1 MKMENNY
8 NQLTFNLSEKD
19 FFNVQ
24 GYYEFKLH
32 GFNYQKR
39 LCLSYKV
46 LKSPGLIS
54 LEDLMSEYFEKIL
67 LNGFLE
73 VQSTSIYWRKIE
85 IKTPLKQ
92 FNYILPPN
100 IRGQR
105 DSVLC
110 DPSNVYKLQIQ
121 RDLYLKLYGIPMNL
135 DSHLIENFKNLF
147 LNPLILEKSN
157 CIIQLNEI
165 LK

>member
-1 MKMENNY
+1 MENNY
-8 NQLTFNLSEKD
+8 NQLKFNLSEKD
-19 FFNVQ
+19 FFDVQ

-39 LCLSYKV
+39 LYLSYKV

-73 VQSTSIYWRKIE
+73 VQSTHIYWRE
-85 IKTPLKQ
+85 MAIKTPFKQ

-100 IRGQR
+100 IRGRR
-105 DSVLC
+105 DSALC
-110 DPSNVYKLQIQ
+110 DPSNVYKLKIH
-121 RDLYLKLYGIPMNL
+121 RNLYLKLYGIPMNL
-135 DSHLIENFKNLF
+135 DSHLFKNFKNLF

-157 CIIQLNEI
+157 CIIQLNEVPR
-165 LK
+165 